1 MSGAVALPMANMNS
15 LAMPLPLTSPTTS
28 ESGAAP
34 ADKPRRTLLIVDDEE
49 GPRQSLRVVFK
60 DDYNLFLAS
69 NGHDAL
75 ELARKHKINAA
86 VLDIRMTGMSGTEV
100 LEKIKVI
107 QPSIEVIMLTA
118 YETVDTIRQALR
130 LGACDYLNKPF
141 DVASIRKAV
150 SVAMERHSFADE
162 IRANNERLA
171 ALQVELHDQKL
182 QEEITR
188 TRGEIYASIIHD
200 INGPLTII
208 SGFIQIIN
216 QRMGDSKRLEGDDME
231 MVKDRLRRI
240 TRQVSNCIEISHRY
254 LSFMRQQPAAPI
266 RINVNLILDDLREL
280 LNVHPSKG
288 QNTLKIHALVHDID
302 LQINGTDLI
311 QILLNLAINALQCSP
326 DPHLVDISGQVL
338 QSGVDF
344 TNLHD
349 GPSDRILFGQG
360 FSNTPP
366 LLQLSVMDDG
376 PGIPAEVL
384 PKIFQPYFTTKP
396 PGKGTG
402 LGLAIVHRLLKEA
415 RGCLH
420 VHSRAGEGTIFSI
433 YLPATIKPKTV

>member
-1 MSGAVALPMANMNS
+1 M
-15 LAMPLPLTSPTTS
+15 
-28 ESGAAP
+28 
-34 ADKPRRTLLIVDDEE
+34 LIVDDEE

-60 DDYNLFLAS
+60 EDYDLLLAS
-69 NGHDAL
+69 NGHDAI
-75 ELARKHKINAA
+75 ELAKTHKINAA

-100 LEKIKVI
+100 LEKLKAI

-118 YETVDTIRQALR
+118 YETVDTVRQALR

-141 DVASIRKAV
+141 DVPTIRKAV
-150 SVAMERHSFADE
+150 ATAMERHSFADE
-162 IRANNERLA
+162 IRANNEKLA
-171 ALQVELHDQKL
+171 ALQVELHDQRL

-216 QRMGDSKRLEGDDME
+216 QRMGDSNRLEGEDME

-254 LSFMRQQPAAPI
+254 LSFMRQQPTGPA
-266 RINVNLILDDLREL
+266 RINVNQILDDLREL

-288 QNTLKIHALVHDID
+288 GNTLKIHTLPQDVE
-302 LQINGTDLI
+302 LQMNGTDLI

-326 DPHLVDISGQVL
+326 EPHLVDIAGQVL
-338 QSGVDF
+338 DTGVDF
-344 TNLHD
+344 SHLHE
-349 GPSDRILFGQG
+349 GPADRILYGQG

-366 LLQLSVMDDG
+366 LLQLSVRDDG
-376 PGIPAEVL
+376 PGIPTDVL

-420 VHSRAGEGTIFSI
+420 VHSKPGEGTAFNIF
-433 YLPATIKPKTV
+433 LPAAVKR

>member
-1 MSGAVALPMANMNS
+1 
-15 LAMPLPLTSPTTS
+15 MPLPLTSATTS
-28 ESGAAP
+28 ESGSES

-60 DDYNLFLAS
+60 EEYDLLVAS

-107 QPSIEVIMLTA
+107 QPAIEVIMLTA

-150 SVAMERHSFADE
+150 SIAMERHSFSDE
-162 IRANNERLA
+162 IRGNNERLA

-216 QRMGDSKRLEGDDME
+216 QRMGESKKLEGDDME

-326 DPHLVDISGQVL
+326 EPHLVDIAGQVL
-338 QSGVDF
+338 ETGVDF
-344 TNLHD
+344 SNIQD
-349 GPSDRILFGQG
+349 SPSDRILYGQG

-366 LLQLSVMDDG
+366 LLQLSVRDDG

-384 PKIFQPYFTTKP
+384 PKIFQPYFTTKA

-420 VHSRAGEGTIFSI
+420 VHSKAGEGTSFSI
-433 YLPATIKPKTV
+433 YLPATIKPKSA

>member
-1 MSGAVALPMANMNS
+1 MHAPPI
-15 LAMPLPLTSPTTS
+15 LAIP
-28 ESGAAP
+28 AAP
-34 ADKPRRTLLIVDDEE
+34 RCAPAEIPRRTLLIVDDEE

-60 DDYNLFLAS
+60 DDYSLLVAS

-75 ELARKHKINAA
+75 ELARQHKINAA
-86 VLDIRMTGMSGTEV
+86 VLDIRMTGISGTEV
-100 LEKIKVI
+100 LEKLKTI

-141 DVASIRKAV
+141 DVATIRKAV
-150 SVAMERHSFADE
+150 ATAMERHSFADE

-171 ALQVELHDQKL
+171 ALQIELHDQRL

-231 MVKDRLRRI
+231 MVQDRLRRI

-254 LSFMRQQPAAPI
+254 LSFMRQQPSAPL

-288 QNTLKIHALVHDID
+288 QNTLKIHALLQDIE

-311 QILLNLAINALQCSP
+311 QILLNLAINAMQATCE
-326 DPHLVDISGQVL
+326 PHVVDISGRL
-338 QSGVDF
+338 MESKVDF
-344 TNLHD
+344 DELQD
-349 GPSDRILFGQG
+349 GPSDRVLTGQG

-366 LLQLSVMDDG
+366 LLQLTVLDDG
-376 PGIPAEVL
+376 PGIPAGVL

-415 RGCLH
+415 RGCMH
-420 VHSRAGEGTIFSI
+420 VHSKSGEGTAFNI
-433 YLPATIKPKTV
+433 YLPASLKPRT

>member
-1 MSGAVALPMANMNS
+1 MSATISDQGEAQA
-15 LAMPLPLTSPTTS
+15 
-28 ESGAAP
+28 E
-34 ADKPRRTLLIVDDEE
+34 KPRRTLLIVDDEE

-60 DDYNLFLAS
+60 DDYNLLIAS
-69 NGHDAL
+69 EGQRAV
-75 ELARKHKINAA
+75 ELAQQHKINVA

-100 LEKIKVI
+100 LERLKAI

-118 YETVDTIRQALR
+118 YETVETIRQALR

-141 DVASIRKAV
+141 DVATVRKAV
-150 SVAMERHSFADE
+150 ATAMERHSFGDE
-162 IRANNERLA
+162 IRANNEKLA
-171 ALQVELHDQKL
+171 ALQVELQDQKL

-216 QRMGDSKRLEGDDME
+216 QRMGDSKKLEGEDLD

-254 LSFMRQQPAAPI
+254 LSFMRQQPTAPV
-266 RINVNLILDDLREL
+266 RIHVNQILEDLREL
-280 LNVHPSKG
+280 LCVHPSKG
-288 QNTLKIHALVHDID
+288 ANTLKIQPLANDVE

-311 QILLNLAINALQCSP
+311 QILLNLAINALQCTA
-326 DPHLVDISGQVL
+326 DPHTVDISGHMLEAGADFSNL
-338 QSGVDF
+338 Q
-344 TNLHD
+344 D
-349 GPSDRILFGQG
+349 GPTDRILYGQG
-360 FSNTPP
+360 FVNTPP
-366 LLQLSVMDDG
+366 LLRLTVRDDG
-376 PGIPAEVL
+376 SGIPPEVL
-384 PKIFQPYFTTKP
+384 PKIFQPYFTTKA

-415 RGCLH
+415 RGCMH
-420 VHSRAGEGTIFSI
+420 VHSEPGKGTSFKI
-433 YLPATIKPKTV
+433 YLPATIRRS

>member
-1 MSGAVALPMANMNS
+1 
-15 LAMPLPLTSPTTS
+15 MPLPSISATTS
-28 ESGAAP
+28 NQAEAGAP
-34 ADKPRRTLLIVDDEE
+34 AEKPRRTLLIVDDEE

-60 DDYNLFLAS
+60 DDYNLLIAS
-69 NGHDAL
+69 EGQRAV
-75 ELARKHKINAA
+75 ELAQQHKINVA

-100 LEKIKVI
+100 LERLKAI

-118 YETVDTIRQALR
+118 YETVETIRQALR

-141 DVASIRKAV
+141 DVATVRKAV
-150 SVAMERHSFADE
+150 STAMERHSFADE
-162 IRANNERLA
+162 IRSNNEKLA

-216 QRMGDSKRLEGDDME
+216 QRMGDSKKLEGDDLE
-231 MVKDRLRRI
+231 MVQDRLRRI

-254 LSFMRQQPAAPI
+254 LSFMRQQPAAPA
-266 RINVNLILDDLREL
+266 RIHVNQILEDLREL
-280 LNVHPSKG
+280 LCVHPSKG
-288 QNTLKIHALVHDID
+288 GNTLKIQSLANDVE

-311 QILLNLAINALQCSP
+311 QILLNLAINALQCTAE
-326 DPHLVDISGQVL
+326 PHLVDISGQIL
-338 QSGVDF
+338 ENGVDF

-349 GPSDRILFGQG
+349 GPTDRILYGQG
-360 FSNTPP
+360 FANTPP
-366 LLQLSVMDDG
+366 LLLLAVRDDG
-376 PGIPAEVL
+376 SGIPPEVL
-384 PKIFQPYFTTKP
+384 PRIFQPYFTTKA

-415 RGCLH
+415 RGCMH
-420 VHSRAGEGTIFSI
+420 VHSEPGKGTAFNI
-433 YLPATIKPKTV
+433 YLPATIRRT

>member
-1 MSGAVALPMANMNS
+1 MLSPS
-15 LAMPLPLTSPTTS
+15 TSATTS
-28 ESGAAP
+28 NAAAVS

-60 DDYNLFLAS
+60 DDYSLLLAS
-69 NGHDAL
+69 NGPDAL
-75 ELARKHKINAA
+75 ELARNHKINAA

-100 LEKIKVI
+100 LEKLKAI
-107 QPSIEVIMLTA
+107 QPSTEVIMLTA

-141 DVASIRKAV
+141 DVPTIRKAV
-150 SVAMERHSFADE
+150 ATAMERQSFADE
-162 IRANNERLA
+162 IRANNEKLG
-171 ALQVELHDQKL
+171 ALQVELHDQRL

-216 QRMGDSKRLEGDDME
+216 QRMGESKRLEGEDME

-254 LSFMRQQPAAPI
+254 LSFMRQQQAAPV

-288 QNTLKIHALVHDID
+288 ANTLKIHSLVQDVE

-311 QILLNLAINALQCSP
+311 QILLNLAINAMQCTFE
-326 DPHLVDISGQVL
+326 PHLVDIVGQVL
-338 QSGVDF
+338 ERGADL
-344 TNLHD
+344 THLHD
-349 GPSDRILFGQG
+349 GPEDRILFGQG

-366 LLQLSVMDDG
+366 LLLISVRDDG
-376 PGIPAEVL
+376 TGIPTDVL
-384 PKIFQPYFTTKP
+384 PRIFQPYFTTKP

-415 RGCLH
+415 RGCVH
-420 VHSRAGEGTIFSI
+420 VHSTPGHGTTFNI
-433 YLPATIKPKTV
+433 YLPATVKPRPPSTA

>member
-1 MSGAVALPMANMNS
+1 MNS
-15 LAMPLPLTSPTTS
+15 LAMHSPSTSAVTF
-28 ESGAAP
+28 ESVGDSD
-34 ADKPRRTLLIVDDEE
+34 DKPRGTLLIVDDEE

-60 DDYNLFLAS
+60 DDYSLLLAS

-75 ELARKHKINAA
+75 ELARNNKIHAA

-100 LEKIKVI
+100 LEKIKAI

-118 YETVDTIRQALR
+118 YETIDTIRQALR

-141 DVASIRKAV
+141 DVATIRKAV
-150 SVAMERHSFADE
+150 ATAMERHSLSDE
-162 IRANNERLA
+162 IVANNKRLA
-171 ALQVELHDQKL
+171 ALQIELHDQKL

-216 QRMGDSKRLEGDDME
+216 QRMGDSKRLEGEDME

-254 LSFMRQQPAAPI
+254 LSFMRQQPSTPI

-280 LNVHPSKG
+280 LNVHPSKS
-288 QNTLKIHALVHDID
+288 QNTLKIHALVHDIE

-311 QILLNLAINALQCSP
+311 QILLNLAINALQSTP
-326 DPHLVDISGQVL
+326 EPHLVDISSRVL
-338 QSGVDF
+338 ETGVDF
-344 TNLHD
+344 SNLQD

-366 LLQLSVMDDG
+366 LLQLSVRDDG

-420 VHSRAGEGTIFSI
+420 VHSQPGEGAAFNI
-433 YLPATIKPKTV
+433 YLPATIKPKS

>member
-1 MSGAVALPMANMNS
+1 
-15 LAMPLPLTSPTTS
+15 
-28 ESGAAP
+28 
-34 ADKPRRTLLIVDDEE
+34 
-49 GPRQSLRVVFK
+49 
-60 DDYNLFLAS
+60 
-69 NGHDAL
+69 
-75 ELARKHKINAA
+75 
-86 VLDIRMTGMSGTEV
+86 
-100 LEKIKVI
+100 
-107 QPSIEVIMLTA
+107 
-118 YETVDTIRQALR
+118 
-130 LGACDYLNKPF
+130 
-141 DVASIRKAV
+141 
-150 SVAMERHSFADE
+150 MERHSFADE
-162 IRANNERLA
+162 VRANNERLG
-171 ALQVELHDQKL
+171 ALQIELHDQKL

-216 QRMGDSKRLEGDDME
+216 QRMGESKKLEGEDME
-231 MVKDRLRRI
+231 MVRDRLRRI

-266 RINVNLILDDLREL
+266 RINVNVILDDLREL

-326 DPHLVDISGQVL
+326 DPHLVDISGQV
-338 QSGVDF
+338 QATSVDL
-344 TNLHD
+344 TSLHD
-349 GPSDRILFGQG
+349 GPSDRIIFEPG
-360 FSNTPP
+360 FYNTPP
-366 LLQLSVMDDG
+366 LLRLTVMDDG
-376 PGIPAEVL
+376 PGIPSDVL

-420 VHSRAGEGTIFSI
+420 VHSKAGEGTSFSF
-433 YLPATIKPKTV
+433 YLPATIKPKSA

>member
-1 MSGAVALPMANMNS
+1 ML
-15 LAMPLPLTSPTTS
+15 SPSTLGITS
-28 ESGAAP
+28 ESGTLSAE
-34 ADKPRRTLLIVDDEE
+34 KPRRTLLIVDDEE

-60 DDYNLFLAS
+60 DDYTLLVAS
-69 NGHDAL
+69 NGADAL
-75 ELARKHKINAA
+75 ELVRKHKINAA
-86 VLDIRMTGMSGTEV
+86 VLDIRMTGMSGTEL
-100 LEKIKVI
+100 LERIKAV
-107 QPSIEVIMLTA
+107 QPAIEVIMLTA
-118 YETVDTIRQALR
+118 YETVETIRQALR

-141 DVASIRKAV
+141 DVATMRKAV
-150 SVAMERHSFADE
+150 AIAMERHSFADE
-162 IRANNERLA
+162 IRANNEKLS
-171 ALQVELHDQKL
+171 ALQIELHDQRL

-216 QRMGDSKRLEGDDME
+216 QRMGDSKRLEGEDYE
-231 MVKDRLRRI
+231 MVNDRLRRI

-288 QNTLKIHALVHDID
+288 QNTLKIHALVSDIE

-311 QILLNLAINALQCSP
+311 QILLNLAINALQSTSE
-326 DPHLVDISGQVL
+326 PHLVDIAGLVL
-338 QSGVDF
+338 ETGVDF
-344 TNLHD
+344 HTVQD
-349 GPSDRILFGQG
+349 GPTDRILIGQG

-366 LLQLSVMDDG
+366 LLQLTIMDDG
-376 PGIPAEVL
+376 PGIPSDVL

-420 VHSRAGEGTIFSI
+420 VHSEPGQGAAFNI
-433 YLPATIKPKTV
+433 YLPATIKPRS

>member
-1 MSGAVALPMANMNS
+1 MQSA
-15 LAMPLPLTSPTTS
+15 LTSAIIS
-28 ESGAAP
+28 EGKDTAAP
-34 ADKPRRTLLIVDDEE
+34 KARQTLLIVDDEE
-49 GPRQSLRVVFK
+49 GPRQSLRIVFK
-60 DDYNLFLAS
+60 DDYNLLIAS
-69 NGHDAL
+69 NGRDAI
-75 ELARKHKINAA
+75 ELAQKNKINAA

-100 LEKIKVI
+100 LEKLKGI

-118 YETVDTIRQALR
+118 YESVDTVRQALR

-141 DVASIRKAV
+141 DVPSIRKTVAT
-150 SVAMERHSFADE
+150 AMERHSFSDE
-162 IRANNERLA
+162 IRANNEKLA
-171 ALQVELHDQKL
+171 ALQVELQDQRL

-216 QRMGDSKRLEGDDME
+216 QRMGESKRLEGDDME

-254 LSFMRQQPAAPI
+254 LSFMRQQPSAPA
-266 RINVNLILDDLREL
+266 RINVNQILEDLREL

-288 QNTLKIHALVHDID
+288 DNTLKIQSLDREVE
-302 LQINGTDLI
+302 LQMNGTDLI

-326 DPHLVDISGQVL
+326 DPHIVEISGQL
-338 QSGVDF
+338 LDTGADF
-344 TNLHD
+344 SRIFE
-349 GPSDRILFGQG
+349 GPTDRILYGQG
-360 FSNTPP
+360 FANTPP
-366 LLQLSVMDDG
+366 LLVLTVRDNG
-376 PGIPAEVL
+376 PGIPPEVL

-415 RGCLH
+415 RGCMH
-420 VHSRAGEGTIFSI
+420 IHSKPGEGAAFNI
-433 YLPATIKPKTV
+433 YLPATVKH